1 MHRPLPPTTLPKV
14 NEQFEQMMA
23 AEFDAD
29 DDLGI
34 VVPHADSD
42 DEMALNLTLDPEA
55 FNRRL
60 HIYAR
65 EQFEQAVQFLRHDL
79 LRISGDDAAADE
91 LLRDHNRHETAG
103 RYAGASGLISAK
115 SRPTMNC

>member
-1 MHRPLPPTTLPKV
+1 
-14 NEQFEQMMA
+14 MMA
-23 AEFDAD
+23 AEFNAD

-79 LRISGDDAAADE
+79 LRISGDDAAADD
-91 LLRDHNRHETAG
+91 LLRDHTDMEPLADMLALR
-103 RYAGASGLISAK
+103 LISTK
-115 SRPTMNC
+115 RFHELLSLG